1 MGKFFQFLKSTPGY
15 IVCIL
20 IPFMVLIL
28 LEGARCVRLF
38 RKYKSEQQAEMKAE
52 RDRLAAE
59 RAETQRMMKE
69 LLEMKEKLKE
79 SGVQPQTGETPP
91 AQEPKM

>member
-1 MGKFFQFLKSTPGY
+1 M
-15 IVCIL
+15 
-20 IPFMVLIL
+20 
-28 LEGARCVRLF
+28 RLF